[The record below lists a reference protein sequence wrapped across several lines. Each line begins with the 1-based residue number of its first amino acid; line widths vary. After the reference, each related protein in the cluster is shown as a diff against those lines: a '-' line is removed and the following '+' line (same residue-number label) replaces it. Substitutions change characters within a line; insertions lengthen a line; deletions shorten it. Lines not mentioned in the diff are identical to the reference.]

1 MTDTPCDD
9 RLNGRDVSSSSTLD
23 HLSFVAVAVVVIAV
37 DVLNDRIKL
46 RDMNLELNIHF
57 DSEPEKF
64 ELLKL
69 DNNFVLILQHVR
81 LKNWN
86 WVTRPPSTAPK
97 DKQIMFTHI
106 LQPSR
111 LGRLTTSLSRVC
123 IVMNEPI

>member
-1 MTDTPCDD
+1 MADTPCDD
-9 RLNGRDVSSSSTLD
+9 RLTGRDVSSTSTFD

-69 DNNFVLILQHVR
+69 DNNFVLILQHER
-81 LKNWN
+81 FKTGTEFHAHHRQLPKN
-86 WVTRPPSTAPK
+86 
-97 DKQIMFTHI
+97 KQLISYN
-106 LQPSR
+106 LV
-111 LGRLTTSLSRVC
+111 G
-123 IVMNEPI
+123 

>member
-1 MTDTPCDD
+1 MTDTPCDE
-9 RLNGRDVSSSSTLD
+9 RLTGRDVSSISTLD
-23 HLSFVAVAVVVIAV
+23 HLSFVVIIVVAVVVIAV

-46 RDMNLELNIHF
+46 RDMNLELDIHI

-86 WVTRPPSTAPK
+86 
-97 DKQIMFTHI
+97 
-106 LQPSR
+106 
-111 LGRLTTSLSRVC
+111 
-123 IVMNEPI
+123 